1 MLLTKSNELS
11 TMPIE
16 TLHILPTHDKTDD
29 GFKYDDKYVG
39 KLFKY
44 QNSLYYFKERSY
56 IEYPIELLNTIE
68 KAVQESVN
76 SKIKDTIAMIES
88 VANKA
93 TDFVSK
99 QDLQEIKYNLE
110 LFENRIDFEKIKN
123 LFEITIN
130 NKLENINVDLNEV
143 KDKVKRLQSTID
155 IEKICS
161 IIDQSVDSKI
171 NEDQINSMI
180 DNKLKAVYDNFDKV
194 VKNLVKENLKDSHRD
209 QTGKLKM
216 TTLITLKE
224 LGYSPSEI
232 SEMVKNGLV

>member
-1 MLLTKSNELS
+1 MNES
-11 TMPIE
+11 FIMPIE
-16 TLHILPTHDKTDD
+16 TLHVLPTHDKTED

-44 QNSLYYFKERSY
+44 QNTLYYFKERSY

-68 KAVQESVN
+68 KAVQESIN
-76 SKIKDTIAMIES
+76 NKIKETIAMIES

-110 LFENRIDFEKIKN
+110 LFEDRIDFEKINDLIKN
-123 LFEITIN
+123 
-130 NKLENINVDLNEV
+130 
-143 KDKVKRLQSTID
+143 S
-155 IEKICS
+155 IE
-161 IIDQSVDSKI
+161 SKI
-171 NEDQINSMI
+171 NEDQINKLI

-224 LGYSPSEI
+224 LGYTPSEI